1 MNSDMNIVLY
11 IEIQRIQRI
20 TRIKQR
26 VLYEAKDLISTN
38 LFNTHKHTYTVGDM
52 ITLFSFMILL
62 CAFVYISL
70 IIGIK

>member
-1 MNSDMNIVLY
+1 MHENGRALKMNIK
-11 IEIQRIQRI
+11 RIQRI
-20 TRIKQR
+20 KQR
-26 VLYEAKDLISTN
+26 ALYEAKDLLSTS
-38 LFNTHKHTYTVGDM
+38 LFSTYKHSYTVGDM

>member
-1 MNSDMNIVLY
+1 MDIKH
-11 IEIQRIQRI
+11 IQ
-20 TRIKQR
+20 RIKQR
-26 VLYEAKDLISTN
+26 ALYEAKDLLSTS
-38 LFNTHKHTYTVGDM
+38 LFSTYKHSYTVGDM

>member
-1 MNSDMNIVLY
+1 MNIKQ
-11 IEIQRIQRI
+11 IQ
-20 TRIKQR
+20 RIKQR
-26 VLYEAKDLISTN
+26 ATYEAKDLLSTS
-38 LFNTHKHTYTVGDM
+38 LFSTKKHSYNVGDM